1 MKKVLVVIPMTEE
14 EKQQLS
20 GILPD
25 GVITYS
31 KSKEVTIE
39 EVQESEIILGN
50 VSPKKIQG
58 SKKLKWLQ
66 LNSAGTDGY
75 CVDGVLPE
83 GTILTNASG
92 AYGVAISEHML
103 GMILALQKKLYTYY
117 ENQKEHRWQD
127 EGNVTGI
134 YGTTTLI
141 VGLGDIGGE
150 FAKRMKALG
159 SYTIGIRRTKGEK
172 PDYLDELRTMEE
184 LNELLP
190 RADFVSLSL
199 PSTPETRNLFQKDR
213 FALMKPSSIL
223 INVGRGNAIDT
234 EALCDALEEHCIAG
248 ACLDVTEPEP
258 LPVDHRLWN
267 IPGVIITPHIS
278 GMYHMEETRKRIVK
292 ISLTNLQH
300 YLNGEKLI
308 NVVNFE
314 TGYRFR
320 Q

>member
-1 MKKVLVVIPMTEE
+1 
-14 EKQQLS
+14 
-20 GILPD
+20 
-25 GVITYS
+25 
-31 KSKEVTIE
+31 
-39 EVQESEIILGN
+39 
-50 VSPKKIQG
+50 
-58 SKKLKWLQ
+58 
-66 LNSAGTDGY
+66 
-75 CVDGVLPE
+75 
-83 GTILTNASG
+83 
-92 AYGVAISEHML
+92 
-103 GMILALQKKLYTYY
+103 
-117 ENQKEHRWQD
+117 
-127 EGNVTGI
+127 
-134 YGTTTLI
+134 
-141 VGLGDIGGE
+141 
-150 FAKRMKALG
+150 MKALG

>member
-50 VSPKKIQG
+50 VSLKKIQG

-103 GMILALQKKLYTYY
+103 GMILALQKNY
-117 ENQKEHRWQD
+117 
-127 EGNVTGI
+127 I
-134 YGTTTLI
+134 LI
-141 VGLGDIGGE
+141 MKIKKSIGG
-150 FAKRMKALG
+150 RMRGMLPE
-159 SYTIGIRRTKGEK
+159 S
-172 PDYLDELRTMEE
+172 M
-184 LNELLP
+184 ELL
-190 RADFVSLSL
+190 RLS
-199 PSTPETRNLFQKDR
+199 
-213 FALMKPSSIL
+213 
-223 INVGRGNAIDT
+223 
-234 EALCDALEEHCIAG
+234 
-248 ACLDVTEPEP
+248 
-258 LPVDHRLWN
+258 
-267 IPGVIITPHIS
+267 
-278 GMYHMEETRKRIVK
+278 
-292 ISLTNLQH
+292 
-300 YLNGEKLI
+300 
-308 NVVNFE
+308 
-314 TGYRFR
+314 
-320 Q
+320 